1 MIIDLILDRK
11 DGDEYKAKSFYND
24 VVEYGSVGYGISRA
38 MDGGTE
44 KDVKK
49 ALCRYIIDNE
59 YNVDICNY
67 IMSVD
72 WLIDDAEKY
81 LDEVESERQVNEE
94 PAESLNDISEVKQD
108 LTDDMTIYD
117 IVFEYL
123 IKNSC
128 IPTSN
133 GSGGLN
139 IDCPY
144 QKKDICKA
152 IGAMWS
158 PRYYRWYLRAD
169 RLEKAADIIKK
180 LA

>member
-24 VVEYGSVGYGISRA
+24 VVDYCSGDEISRA

-72 WLIDDAEKY
+72 WLIDDAERY
-81 LDEVESERQVNEE
+81 LDEVECERQVNEE
-94 PAESLNDISEVKQD
+94 PQEALNDRHGEE
-108 LTDDMTIYD
+108 LTDDMTAYD
-117 IVFEYL
+117 IIFNYL
-123 IKNSC
+123 IKNAC

-144 QKKDICKA
+144 QKKDIVKSL
-152 IGAMWS
+152 GAMWS

-169 RLEKAADIIKK
+169 RLEKAANIIK
-180 LA
+180 AM